1 MADKRQNRRNPRESA
16 AGKVFLVVF
25 TFFFV
30 LSLGIYLN
38 EEIFKLEF
46 IPTSAELSA
55 MLTGRNT
62 TVTTADGEISVH
74 YINVEQGDCELI
86 VAEDTRVLIDTGEA
100 IFSNRVINYISSLGI
115 RRLDYV
121 IASHPHEDHI
131 GGMADV
137 LEKFTVGKVIMP
149 EIPNSILPM
158 TRNFERM
165 LDVIS
170 RKKIDAEYSRTGTI
184 IPLGNGA
191 ELQILAPVHDD
202 YSDLNNFSIVC
213 RLVHGENSF
222 LFTGDIERAA
232 ENDILN
238 SGEYIRSDVLKVG
251 HHGSTSSSTADFIE
265 AVSPKYA
272 VICVGKDNSYGHPKQ
287 AVIDRLTKYGAVI
300 LTTMESG
307 NIVFVSDGEKYS
319 IYSDNG
325 EGDFRTEE
333 AA

>member
-1 MADKRQNRRNPRESA
+1 MADRRRSRKSPPASA
-16 AGKVFLVVF
+16 AGKVFLVIFSV
-25 TFFFV
+25 FFV

-86 VAEDTRVLIDTGEA
+86 VAGDTRVLIDTGES

-121 IASHPHEDHI
+121 IATHPHEDHI

-137 LEKFTVGKVIMP
+137 LEKFSVGKVIMP
-149 EIPNSILPM
+149 EIPDVILPM
-158 TRNFERM
+158 TKNFERM

-170 RKKIDAEYSRTGTI
+170 QKNITAEYSQTGSN

-191 ELQILAPVHDD
+191 MLQILAPVHDD

-213 RLVHGENSF
+213 RLVHGEQSF

-238 SGEYIRSDVLKVG
+238 SGEYIRSNVLKVG
-251 HHGSTSSSTADFIE
+251 HHGSTSSSTTAFIE
-265 AVSPKYA
+265 AVSPEYA

-287 AVIDRLTKYGAVI
+287 AVLDRLTEHGVKI
-300 LTTMESG
+300 LTTMDSG
-307 NIVFVSDGEKYS
+307 NIVFVSDGEKLS
-319 IYSDNG
+319 IYSDKG

>member
-86 VAEDTRVLIDTGEA
+86 VAGDTRVLIDTGEA

>member
-86 VAEDTRVLIDTGEA
+86 VAGDTRVLIDTGEA
-100 IFSNRVINYISSLGI
+100 IFSNRVINYISSLGV

-149 EIPNSILPM
+149 EIPDSILPM

>member
-38 EEIFKLEF
+38 EEMFKLEC
-46 IPTSAELSA
+46 IPTSAELAA

-86 VAEDTRVLIDTGEA
+86 VAGDTRVLIDTGEA

-149 EIPNSILPM
+149 EIPDSILPM

-165 LDVIS
+165 IDVIS

>member
-25 TFFFV
+25 TLFFV

-86 VAEDTRVLIDTGEA
+86 VAGDTRVLIDTGEA

>member
-86 VAEDTRVLIDTGEA
+86 VAGDTRVLIDTGEA

-149 EIPNSILPM
+149 EIPDSILPM

>member
-86 VAEDTRVLIDTGEA
+86 VAGDTRVLIDTGEA

-149 EIPNSILPM
+149 EIPDSILPM

-165 LDVIS
+165 IDVIS

>member
-184 IPLGNGA
+184 IPLGNGT